1 MWKSYLLNGM
11 REVFN
16 DALPIRHIL
25 LVVLHQSPTMDKAVL
40 LPHLVQ
46 NAFSSCSPHQN
57 HNFAL
62 YSKRNSDLQNR
73 LNDIENKALLIE
85 VIL

>member
-1 MWKSYLLNGM
+1 MHG
-11 REVFN
+11 VFN

-25 LVVLHQSPTMDKAVL
+25 LVVLHQLPTTDKAVL

-46 NAFSSCSPHQN
+46 NVFSSCSPHQN

-62 YSKRNSDLQNR
+62 YSKRNSDVENT
-73 LNDIENKALLIE
+73 LNNIENKALPIE
-85 VIL
+85 VVL